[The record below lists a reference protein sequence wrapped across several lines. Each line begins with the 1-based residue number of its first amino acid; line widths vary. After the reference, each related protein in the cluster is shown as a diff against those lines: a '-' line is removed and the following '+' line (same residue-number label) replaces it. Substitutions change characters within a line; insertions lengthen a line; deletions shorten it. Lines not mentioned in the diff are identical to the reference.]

1 MALQKFEVVRSCFS
15 FPLVNKKLMKLL
27 FTQFAIA
34 NPLVT
39 IKVAIERLIMILLLY
54 KLEPLTFTNIK

>member
-1 MALQKFEVVRSCFS
+1 
-15 FPLVNKKLMKLL
+15 MKLL

-39 IKVAIERLIMILLLY
+39 IKVAIERPIMLLLLY
-54 KLEPLTFTNIK
+54 KLEPLTFTNIE